1 MKFRYLIID
10 DFNNVTGTNEL
21 NVARAAFFEGD
32 STVIDAR
39 DGRTFEEPFDGG
51 ADDLRFDAI
60 ENHAEAAE
68 ASPPNYGG
76 TDDGED

>member
-51 ADDLRFDAI
+51 TDDLRFDAI
-60 ENHAEAAE
+60 ENHVEAASTE
-68 ASPPNYGG
+68 PASFGG
-76 TDDGED
+76 NDEED